1 MSDNTTTDF
10 TVFGAGLSGAL
21 MSVYLARAGRSV
33 TLYERR
39 PDPRSSETE
48 RGRSINL
55 AFSTRGITALKG
67 VGLHT
72 KVLEQSIPMRGRII
86 HDTQGNTVF
95 QPYSHIAQHS
105 INSIS
110 RASLNNILIQAADEE
125 PNVHIEFRSRCTD
138 VDFNAHTA
146 TIKDTNTDLNRQ
158 VSCGAIIAADGA
170 FSAVRARMQTRD
182 RFSFSQEYLP
192 HGYKEFT
199 IPPTQSGDFALPP
212 EALHIWPRGGFMLI
226 ALPNADKSFTAT
238 LFWPHD
244 GPIGPGGINTAE
256 RAQRFFERNFPDA
269 LARMPDMHKDF
280 EHNPNSSLCT
290 IRCDPWH
297 ARGDAVLIGDA
308 AHAVVP
314 FYGQGMNC
322 AFEDCRILADTLR
335 SFDFNTQQAFP
346 AFTAVRV
353 MHANTLADLA
363 IKNYREMRDHVSSP
377 IFRARKW
384 LERTA
389 ARWLPS
395 AWYTSLYEMISFSNI
410 PYTEAVRRDKRQN
423 MTALLIM
430 FAILIVFLWIVF

>member
-1 MSDNTTTDF
+1 MTDQTQHDF
-10 TVFGAGLSGAL
+10 TILGAGLAGAL
-21 MSVYLARAGRSV
+21 MSVYLARAGKTV
-33 TLYERR
+33 TLFERR
-39 PDPRSSETE
+39 PDPRVGTPE

-72 KVLEQSIPMRGRII
+72 KVLDESIPMRGRMI
-86 HDTQGNTVF
+86 HNTNSTTVF
-95 QPYSHIAQHS
+95 QPYSHNPEHA

-110 RASLNNILIQAADEE
+110 RAGLNNILIQAADEE
-125 PNVHIEFRSRCTD
+125 PNVSIQFASRCTH
-138 VDFNAHTA
+138 VDIDSKTA
-146 TIKDTNTDLNRQ
+146 TIANSQTGETRQ
-158 VSCGAIIAADGA
+158 VPYRCAIGADGA
-170 FSAVRARMQTRD
+170 FSSLRAAMQPRD
-182 RFSFSQEYLP
+182 RFSYSQSYLP

-199 IPPTQSGDFALPP
+199 IPPTASGEFALEP

-244 GPIGPGGINTAE
+244 GPIGPEGINTSE

-269 LARMPDMHKDF
+269 LSRMPDMPDDF
-280 EHNPNSSLCT
+280 EHNPHSSLCT
-290 IRCDPWH
+290 VRCDPWH
-297 ARGDAVLIGDA
+297 VRGDAVLIGDA

-322 AFEDCRILADTLR
+322 AFEDCRVLADTLR
-335 SFDFNTQQAFP
+335 SFNYNTEQAFP

-353 MHANTLADLA
+353 RHANALADLA
-363 IKNYREMRDHVSSP
+363 IKNYEEMRDHVNSP
-377 IFRARKW
+377 LFRARKW

-395 AWYTSLYEMISFSNI
+395 SWYTSLYEMISFSNV
-410 PYTEAVRRDKRQN
+410 PYADAVDRDTRQARIALAI
-423 MTALLIM
+423 ALLAL
-430 FAILIVFLWIVF
+430 FILLLVIF